1 MGRRQQ
7 PKQLSD
13 LEREEILR
21 TATALHTAL
30 CRPLIDVRCADYVA
44 KQKAHDA
51 VIQLFMDLT
60 GKNPPWT
67 YATNSPPYKAPPQE

>member
-1 MGRRQQ
+1 MGRRQK

-30 CRPLIDVRCADYVA
+30 CRPLIDVRCPDYAA
-44 KQKAHDA
+44 KTKAHDA

-60 GKNPPWT
+60 GKRPPWS